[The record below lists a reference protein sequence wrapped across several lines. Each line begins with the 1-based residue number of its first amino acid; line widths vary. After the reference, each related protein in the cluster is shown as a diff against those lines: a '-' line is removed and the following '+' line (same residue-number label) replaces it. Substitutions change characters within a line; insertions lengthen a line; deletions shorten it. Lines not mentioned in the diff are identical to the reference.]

1 MAMINDNIDRDQV
14 VKHLAMLLAT
24 NLKGPNNLVVDVF
37 DYIPVNPK
45 GISPFL
51 AVAPLGSNR
60 SGDMKQGS
68 FLIIVYIYVLYSMDE
83 KVVNERD
90 SWSTL
95 SQVEKG
101 VAETCKANNRAEG
114 YWNSIEWAEYSQANV
129 LPVDNQGYLI
139 EAIPLEIQAY

>member
-1 MAMINDNIDRDQV
+1 MINDNIDRDQV
-14 VKHLAMLLAT
+14 VQHLAMLLTT
-24 NLKGPNNLVVDVF
+24 NLKGDSNLVVDVF
-37 DYIPVNPK
+37 DYVPVNPN

-68 FLIIVYIYVLYSMDE
+68 FLILVYIYVLYAMNDE
-83 KVVNERD
+83 VVDERA

-101 VAETCKANNRAEG
+101 VAETCKANNRADG
-114 YWNSIEWAEYSQANV
+114 YWTSINWAEYSQADI

>member
-1 MAMINDNIDRDQV
+1 MINDNIDRDQV
-14 VKHLAMLLAT
+14 VQHLATLLAT
-24 NLKGPNNLVVDVF
+24 NLKGTDNLVVDVF

-51 AVAPLGSNR
+51 AVVPLGSNR
-60 SGDMKQGS
+60 SGDMRQGS
-68 FLIIVYIYVLYSMDE
+68 FLILVYIYVLYAMKDQ
-83 KVVNERD
+83 VVNERE

-114 YWNSIEWAEYSQANV
+114 YWTSINWAEYSQSDI
-129 LPVDNQGYLI
+129 LPVDNQGYLV

>member
-1 MAMINDNIDRDQV
+1 MINDNIDRDQV
-14 VKHLAMLLAT
+14 VQHLAMLLET
-24 NLKGPNNLVVDVF
+24 NLKGTGNLVVDVF
-37 DYIPVNPK
+37 DYIPVNPN

-68 FLIIVYIYVLYSMDE
+68 FLIVVYIYILYAMNDQ
-83 KVVNERD
+83 VVNERD
-90 SWSTL
+90 SWSML

-101 VAETCKANNRAEG
+101 VAETLKSVSRADG
-114 YWNSIEWAEYSQANV
+114 YWISIEWAEYSQANV

-139 EAIPLEIQAY
+139 EAIPLVLQAY

>member
-1 MAMINDNIDRDQV
+1 MINDNADRDLV
-14 VKHLAMLLAT
+14 VQHLAVLLAT
-24 NLKGPNNLVVDVF
+24 NLKGTSNLVVDVF

-51 AVAPLGSNR
+51 AIAPLGSDR
-60 SGDMKQGS
+60 SGEMKQAS
-68 FLIIVYIYVLYSMDE
+68 FLILVYIYVLYAMNDQ
-83 KVVNERD
+83 VVDERD

-101 VAETCKANNRAEG
+101 VAETLKANNRADG
-114 YWNSIEWAEYSQANV
+114 YWNSINWAEYSQANV

>member
-1 MAMINDNIDRDQV
+1 VINDNIDRDQV
-14 VKHLAMLLAT
+14 VQHLAMLLTT
-24 NLKGPNNLVVDVF
+24 NLKGTDNLVVDVF
-37 DYIPVNPK
+37 DYIPVNPN

-60 SGDMKQGS
+60 SGEMKQGS
-68 FLIIVYIYVLYSMDE
+68 FLIIVYIYVLYAMDDQ
-83 KVVNERD
+83 VVGERE

-101 VAETCKANNRAEG
+101 VAETLKANNRADG
-114 YWNSIEWAEYSQANV
+114 YWNSINWAEYSQANV

>member
-1 MAMINDNIDRDQV
+1 MINDNIDRDQV
-14 VKHLAMLLAT
+14 VQHLAVLLTT
-24 NLKGPNNLVVDVF
+24 NLKGASNLVVDVF
-37 DYIPVNPK
+37 DYIPVNPE

-60 SGDMKQGS
+60 SGDMRQGS
-68 FLIIVYIYVLYSMDE
+68 FLIIVYIYVLYAMDDQ
-83 KVVNERD
+83 VVDERE

-101 VAETCKANNRAEG
+101 VAETLKANNRADG
-114 YWNSIEWAEYSQANV
+114 YWNSIEYAEYSQANI

>member
-1 MAMINDNIDRDQV
+1 MINDNIDRDQV
-14 VKHLAMLLAT
+14 VQHLAMLLAT
-24 NLKGPNNLVVDVF
+24 NLKGTSNLVVDVF
-37 DYIPVNPK
+37 DYVPVNPN

-51 AVAPLGSNR
+51 AIAPLGSNR
-60 SGDMKQGS
+60 SGDMRQGS
-68 FLIIVYIYVLYSMDE
+68 FLIIIYIYVLYAMDN
-83 KVVNERD
+83 KVIGERE

-101 VAETCKANNRAEG
+101 VAEACKANNRAEG
-114 YWNSIEWAEYSQANV
+114 YWTSINWAEYSQADI

>member
-1 MAMINDNIDRDQV
+1 MINDNADRDLAVQ
-14 VKHLAMLLAT
+14 HLAVLLAT
-24 NLKGPNNLVVDVF
+24 NLKGTGNLVVDVF

-60 SGDMKQGS
+60 SGDMRQAS
-68 FLIIVYIYVLYSMDE
+68 FLIIVYVYVLYAMDE
-83 KVVNERD
+83 QVVSERE
-90 SWSTL
+90 SWSIL

-101 VAETCKANNRAEG
+101 VAETLKANNRADG
-114 YWNSIEWAEYSQANV
+114 YWNSIEYAEYSQANV

-139 EAIPLEIQAY
+139 EAIPLELQAY